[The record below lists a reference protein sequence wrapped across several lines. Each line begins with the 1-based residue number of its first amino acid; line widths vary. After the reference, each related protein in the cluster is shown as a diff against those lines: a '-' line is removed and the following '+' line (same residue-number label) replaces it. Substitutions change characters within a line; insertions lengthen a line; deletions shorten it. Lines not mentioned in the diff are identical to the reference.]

1 MGTVAAEELTSHEP
15 SRAVLHP
22 DALVR
27 SVRVGAHLKD
37 NVHERSRLRDLPVD
51 TRRAGSDRRLGEV
64 DDEVAHAPEEVVLV
78 HVPLR
83 TPTAGNV
90 RIRIWASNIQYHRTT
105 AG

>member
-78 HVPLR
+78 NVPLC
-83 TPTAGNV
+83 
-90 RIRIWASNIQYHRTT
+90 ASTT
-105 AG
+105 RDVWVHVCKGVGQ